1 MKKKKFCR
9 TRTGSRKR
17 EQCKHHL
24 QQRKGKLKTIRNKS
38 YSFLFLKVQSPPE
51 PKDHTINR
59 ETWTEDRSSV
69 SFVGKL
75 ASLFNFFL
83 FDTLMRELYIGTV
96 LGGNGANTRLV
107 IALSLRTLH
116 LTPLSHSLLTD
127 CYSYSL

>member
-1 MKKKKFCR
+1 MR
-9 TRTGSRKR
+9 HGLR
-17 EQCKHHL
+17 
-24 QQRKGKLKTIRNKS
+24 I
-38 YSFLFLKVQSPPE
+38 
-51 PKDHTINR
+51 I
-59 ETWTEDRSSV
+59 RSSV

-75 ASLFNFFL
+75 ASLFYFFL